1 MSVTLNDF
9 TVTYGRNTAVDHFS
23 AAFPPGA
30 TGLLGPNGAGKTSL
44 IRGLLGLVP
53 AASGSATILGRD
65 VHRERKLIRQLIG
78 YMPEDDSI
86 IPGLTGIGMVR
97 YAGELSGMSGAD
109 AMQRAHEVLFL
120 VGLEEARYRK
130 VETYSAG
137 MRQRIKLAQAI
148 VHDPKLLF
156 LDEPTSGMDPRGRLE
171 MLELIRMIA
180 ERNRMS
186 IILATHILIDVERTC
201 DHVVII
207 NRGKLLKE
215 GSVDGIKGKY
225 AGTYSVRVEGP
236 RAEFEEALRRRG
248 CEITPDGAH
257 RIDVTLPESTTTE
270 LFFETARDTGVLLR
284 RLLPSVQSLEDA
296 FVKLV
301 GMDGHT
307 GAVPVGSDNG
317 ADVNPAGKGGHTGGK
332 PTDLDD
338 DSGTKPKGTGGHAD
352 S

>member
-9 TVTYGRNTAVDHFS
+9 SVAYGRLTAVDRITAS
-23 AAFPPGA
+23 FPAGA

-53 AASGSATILGRD
+53 AAGGSATILGRD
-65 VHRERKLIRQLIG
+65 VHREQKLIRQLIG
-78 YMPEDDSI
+78 YMPEDDCI

-97 YAGELSGMSGAD
+97 YAGELSGMSRAD

-171 MLELIRMIA
+171 MLELIGMIA
-180 ERNRMS
+180 ARNRIS

-201 DHVVII
+201 EHVVII
-207 NRGKLLKE
+207 DRGRLLKE
-215 GSVDGIKGKY
+215 GSVGGIKGKY
-225 AGTYSVRVEGP
+225 AGTFSVRVEGA
-236 RAEFEEALRRRG
+236 RDAFEAALRSRG
-248 CEITPDGAH
+248 CTIAPDGAH
-257 RIDVTLPESTTTE
+257 RMDVTLPDEAGAE
-270 LFFETARDTGVLLR
+270 LFFEIARETETQLR

-296 FVKLV
+296 FVKLIGKNARAGAETAGANV
-301 GMDGHT
+301 QTNMQSDDMDGP
-307 GAVPVGSDNG
+307 GRAEPR
-317 ADVNPAGKGGHTGGK
+317 
-332 PTDLDD
+332 
-338 DSGTKPKGTGGHAD
+338 GTE
-352 S
+352 

>member
-1 MSVTLNDF
+1 MSVTLDDF
-9 TVTYGRNTAVDHFS
+9 TVTYGAVTAVDRMS

-53 AASGSATILGRD
+53 AVRGSATILGRD
-65 VHRERKLIRQLIG
+65 INRERKLIRQLIG

-97 YAGELSGMSGAD
+97 YTGELSGMSGAD

-156 LDEPTSGMDPRGRLE
+156 LDEPTSGMDPRGRFE

-180 ERNRMS
+180 GRNRMS

-201 DHVVII
+201 DQVVII
-207 NRGKLLKE
+207 NKGRLIKE
-215 GSVDGIKGKY
+215 GTVDGVKGKY
-225 AGTYSVRVEGP
+225 AGTFSVRVEGP
-236 RAEFEEALRRRG
+236 RAEFEEVLRRRG
-248 CEITPDGAH
+248 CEISPDGAH
-257 RIDVTLPESTTTE
+257 RMDVTLPDGARPE
-270 LFFETARDTGVLLR
+270 LFFEAARDTGAQLR

-301 GMDGHT
+301 GT
-307 GAVPVGSDNG
+307 EARAGAKPAGSD
-317 ADVNPAGKGGHTGGK
+317 T
-332 PTDLDD
+332 
-338 DSGTKPKGTGGHAD
+338 SGFAEMREGDAHAD

>member
-9 TVTYGRNTAVDHFS
+9 TVNYGAVTAVDRIS

-53 AASGSATILGRD
+53 TAHGSATILGRD
-65 VHRERKLIRQLIG
+65 IHSERKLIRQLIG
-78 YMPEDDSI
+78 YMPEDDSL

-120 VGLEEARYRK
+120 VGLEEARYRT

-156 LDEPTSGMDPRGRLE
+156 LDEPTSGMDPKGRLE

-180 ERNRMS
+180 GRNRMS

-207 NRGKLLKE
+207 NRGRLIKE
-215 GSVDGIKGKY
+215 GSVGGIKGKY
-225 AGTYSVRVEGP
+225 AGTFSVRVEGP
-236 RAEFEEALRRRG
+236 RAAFEEALRSRG
-248 CEITPDGAH
+248 CKITPDGAH
-257 RIDVTLPESTTTE
+257 RIDVTLPDGAATE
-270 LFFETARDTGVLLR
+270 LFFEVARDAGVQLR

-301 GMDGHT
+301 DEDEYGGSPPGMDGH
-307 GAVPVGSDNG
+307 
-317 ADVNPAGKGGHTGGK
+317 
-332 PTDLDD
+332 
-338 DSGTKPKGTGGHAD
+338 AD